1 MKYKHITLLVVS
13 MVGIL
18 ILAACGSS
26 AADDVPS
33 LGATPT
39 PVAAEEALDN
49 EARMMAFTQCLRE
62 QGIEVRDPVVD
73 SEGNVEKPEFVD
85 GLEAKKEAFGTAWE
99 ACAEHLEGFTFEKE
113 RVDVSEQVDQWVA
126 IATCLRD
133 KGYDVDDPTAETLD
147 QWLGDFK
154 ERINWKDPEGVADY
168 EECSGVAGFGGGKK

>member
-1 MKYKHITLLVVS
+1 MKYKHITFIVVS

-18 ILAACGSS
+18 ILAACGS
-26 AADDVPS
+26 AAEDVPS

-73 SEGNVEKPEFVD
+73 SEGNVEKPEFIEGYD
-85 GLEAKKEAFGTAWE
+85 KEALGAAWE
-99 ACAEHLEGFTFEKE
+99 ACTEHLEGFTFEKK
-113 RVDVSEQVDQWVA
+113 RVDMSEVVDQWVA
-126 IATCLRD
+126 LATCLRD
-133 KGYDVDDPTAETLD
+133 KGYDIHDPTAETLD

-154 ERINWKDPEGVADY
+154 ERIDWKDPEAVADY
-168 EECSGVAGFGGGKK
+168 EECSGAVGFEGGGK